1 MRLWDDAKAL
11 RRVTLWLYTLVVVC
25 LCMAGFKWLWE
36 SPYFPIK
43 KIHFYGQ
50 LAETDQVK
58 LAEVA
63 QRNINGNFF
72 KADMNELKQALAKDP
87 WVESV
92 KVQRMWPDTV
102 NVFVVERQ
110 AQASWKGGGLV
121 DAKGFVF
128 NAKTQKSVPEFSGP
142 KYMMPKVVAFQTMV
156 QPMLEQQQLSL
167 KQVEVSE
174 RGAWTLVLNNGVVV
188 KLGRRDLQE
197 RLQRF
202 LTYWSRDLQP
212 LGGSLEYVDLRYH
225 DGFAIKQSPA
235 KALQANEQ
243 QQSEQASNALPETE

>member
-25 LCMAGFKWLWE
+25 LCVAGFKWLWE

-102 NVFVVERQ
+102 NVFVVER
-110 AQASWKGGGLV
+110 
-121 DAKGFVF
+121 
-128 NAKTQKSVPEFSGP
+128 
-142 KYMMPKVVAFQTMV
+142 
-156 QPMLEQQQLSL
+156 
-167 KQVEVSE
+167 
-174 RGAWTLVLNNGVVV
+174 
-188 KLGRRDLQE
+188 
-197 RLQRF
+197 
-202 LTYWSRDLQP
+202 
-212 LGGSLEYVDLRYH
+212 
-225 DGFAIKQSPA
+225 
-235 KALQANEQ
+235 
-243 QQSEQASNALPETE
+243 

>member
-25 LCMAGFKWLWE
+25 LCVAGFKWLWE

-43 KIHFYGQ
+43 KVHFYGQ
-50 LAETDQVK
+50 LDETDQVK
-58 LAEVA
+58 LAEMA
-63 QRNINGNFF
+63 QGNISGNFF
-72 KADMNELKQALAKDP
+72 KADMNVLKQALAKDP

-110 AQASWKGGGLV
+110 AQARWKAGGLV
-121 DAKGFVF
+121 DAKGLVF
-128 NAKTQKSVPEFSGP
+128 DAKTQKPVPEFSGP
-142 KYMMPKVVAFQTMV
+142 KYMMPKVVAFQTAIT
-156 QPMLEQQQLSL
+156 PMLKQQQMSI
-167 KQVEVSE
+167 KQIDVSE
-174 RGAWTLVLNNGVVV
+174 RGAWTLVLNNGVVL

-202 LTYWSRDLQP
+202 LTYWHRDLAP
-212 LGGSLEYVDLRYH
+212 LGNNLVYVDLRYH
-225 DGFAIKQSPA
+225 DGFAIRQNTVAVA
-235 KALQANEQ
+235 KAKEQ
-243 QQSEQASNALPETE
+243 QSSEQMPTALPETE

>member
-1 MRLWDDAKAL
+1 MRLWDDAKAS
-11 RRVTLWLYTLVVVC
+11 RRVTLWLYPLVVVC
-25 LCMAGFKWLWE
+25 LCVAGFKWLWE
-36 SPYFPIK
+36 SRYFPIK

-87 WVESV
+87 CVESV

-110 AQASWKGGGLV
+110 AQASWKDGGLV

-142 KYMMPKVVAFQTMV
+142 KYMMPKVVAFQTMA
-156 QPMLEQQQLSL
+156 QPMLEQ
-167 KQVEVSE
+167 K
-174 RGAWTLVLNNGVVV
+174 
-188 KLGRRDLQE
+188 KI
-197 RLQRF
+197 RL
-202 LTYWSRDLQP
+202 
-212 LGGSLEYVDLRYH
+212 H
-225 DGFAIKQSPA
+225 
-235 KALQANEQ
+235 
-243 QQSEQASNALPETE
+243 

>member
-1 MRLWDDAKAL
+1 M
-11 RRVTLWLYTLVVVC
+11 
-25 LCMAGFKWLWE
+25 
-36 SPYFPIK
+36 
-43 KIHFYGQ
+43 
-50 LAETDQVK
+50 
-58 LAEVA
+58 
-63 QRNINGNFF
+63 
-72 KADMNELKQALAKDP
+72 
-87 WVESV
+87 
-92 KVQRMWPDTV
+92 
-102 NVFVVERQ
+102 
-110 AQASWKGGGLV
+110 

-225 DGFAIKQSPA
+225 DGFAIKQNFA
-235 KALQANEQ
+235 KALQANGQ
-243 QQSEQASNALPETE
+243 QQSEQASNALPESE